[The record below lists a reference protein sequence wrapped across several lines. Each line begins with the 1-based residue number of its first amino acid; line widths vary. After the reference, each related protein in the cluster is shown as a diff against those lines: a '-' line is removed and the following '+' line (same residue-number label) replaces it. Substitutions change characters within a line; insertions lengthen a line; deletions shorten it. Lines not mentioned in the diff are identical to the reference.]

1 MTAFSRIIVV
11 SRSDFL
17 SSFIIWFFD
26 SVRLPDRFPIVNAIP
41 RPWWPP
47 SYYPGPIPSMPRF
60 SSPTFCVVTS
70 QTLLLLTV
78 PNCETEALAYS
89 IPFHSS
95 CLAVQLLASQT
106 ESCPKLP
113 EPYLPPPLSRQSID
127 SADSDK
133 PCAKCMPFRLF
144 NFWYILA
151 PVCGGI
157 YSYSLNLNSNSTQLD
172 SKSRILALLCVC
184 VCARVR
190 SRSIFFYNPT
200 KAPRSRPLPDTDRFP
215 PPPRHHPIVLCLLL
229 PSSNQIH
236 WRWHSPLILQLAPT
250 SNNNTDVEERAVLAC
265 MLACSFALVCP
276 GIAFRNKLY
285 HKLFGTI
292 DSDCSYVN
300 LGLCLYLQVFP

>member
-106 ESCPKLP
+106 ESCPKLS
-113 EPYLPPPLSRQSID
+113 EPYPPPPLSRQSSD

-184 VCARVR
+184 VCSGSESFDFLLQSYKSSSVSAFAWHR
-190 SRSIFFYNPT
+190 SFPT
-200 KAPRSRPLPDTDRFP
+200 TPTAPSHRLMP
-215 PPPRHHPIVLCLLL
+215 PPTLFQPNSLALALPAHPPVGTHQQQQHRRWGTSSFGMHACLLIRSCL
-229 PSSNQIH
+229 P
-236 WRWHSPLILQLAPT
+236 WH
-250 SNNNTDVEERAVLAC
+250 
-265 MLACSFALVCP
+265 
-276 GIAFRNKLY
+276 
-285 HKLFGTI
+285 
-292 DSDCSYVN
+292 
-300 LGLCLYLQVFP
+300 CLS

>member
-1 MTAFSRIIVV
+1 MYALQIIQ
-11 SRSDFL
+11 FL
-17 SSFIIWFFD
+17 IHTC
-26 SVRLPDRFPIVNAIP
+26 
-41 RPWWPP
+41 
-47 SYYPGPIPSMPRF
+47 PG
-60 SSPTFCVVTS
+60 VW
-70 QTLLLLTV
+70 
-78 PNCETEALAYS
+78 
-89 IPFHSS
+89 
-95 CLAVQLLASQT
+95 
-106 ESCPKLP
+106 
-113 EPYLPPPLSRQSID
+113 
-127 SADSDK
+127 
-133 PCAKCMPFRLF
+133 
-144 NFWYILA
+144 WYIL
-151 PVCGGI
+151 I
-157 YSYSLNLNSNSTQLD
+157 LTQLKLKFNSTRLQVAY
-172 SKSRILALLCVC
+172 SRTPVCVC

-215 PPPRHHPIVLCLLL
+215 PPPRHHPIVLYLLL
-229 PSSNQIH
+229 PSSNQTH